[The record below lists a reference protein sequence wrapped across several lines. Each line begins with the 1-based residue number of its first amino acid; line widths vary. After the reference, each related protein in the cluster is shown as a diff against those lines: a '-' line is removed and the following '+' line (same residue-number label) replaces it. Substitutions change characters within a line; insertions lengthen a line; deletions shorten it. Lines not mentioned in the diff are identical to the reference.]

1 MSRPFKLWQLSNE
14 FVFRSNSIPVGKTQP
29 PFDLDIIQFASGLD
43 VVESDVD
50 GQLIIS
56 YGINDCKG
64 AVFAL
69 LMRKDQKML
78 IFVERGQEV
87 LDFME
92 IFMRD

>member
-1 MSRPFKLWQLSNE
+1 M
-14 FVFRSNSIPVGKTQP
+14 I
-29 PFDLDIIQFASGLD
+29 
-43 VVESDVD
+43 ESDVD

-92 IFMRD
+92 IVMRD